1 MGMGL
6 KEDNM
11 KINIKKWWWSQ
22 RLSFVMSISKLL
34 RINVRPPHLGKI
46 PSYVIRG

>member
-1 MGMGL
+1 MVL
-6 KEDNM
+6 KDIKM

-22 RLSFVMSISKLL
+22 RLSFVMCISKLF

-46 PSYVIRG
+46 PSYVIKR